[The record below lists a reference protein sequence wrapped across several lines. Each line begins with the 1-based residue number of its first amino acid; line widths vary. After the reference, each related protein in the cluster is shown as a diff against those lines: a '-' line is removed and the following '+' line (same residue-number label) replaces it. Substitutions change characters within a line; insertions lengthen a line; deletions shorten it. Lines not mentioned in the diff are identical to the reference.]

1 MLRKGRLL
9 DLLFTTFITAHY
21 MLYIAHCE
29 VKIQHCEVKNGSCVY
44 GGNKTVKDG
53 YDILSKP
60 PNCTQWVCNVSAEA
74 FVITG
79 IRLLTVQKFLR
90 IYESSLRH
98 SETAFISTPES
109 IFGARWLLF
118 HSAQIIFVQNFLEP
132 LNVSTAI

>member
-1 MLRKGRLL
+1 
-9 DLLFTTFITAHY
+9 

-79 IRLLTVQKFLR
+79 CPPPSNHPYLALPMNAGDCFWPKCCNKSAHATREAWYASREEL
-90 IYESSLRH
+90 
-98 SETAFISTPES
+98 ETDEVSVSAECARK
-109 IFGARWLLF
+109 GA
-118 HSAQIIFVQNFLEP
+118 P
-132 LNVSTAI
+132 

>member
-79 IRLLTVQKFLR
+79 CPPPSNHPYLALPMNAGDCFWPKCCNK
-90 IYESSLRH
+90 
-98 SETAFISTPES
+98 
-109 IFGARWLLF
+109 
-118 HSAQIIFVQNFLEP
+118 SAHVRECKDI
-132 LNVSTAI
+132 